1 MNRKII
7 IAFGLVAFAGVGARA
22 EIMLPP
28 TQLSPAMIA
37 QSEPQKPPSSG
48 FSEVQQGKERTFK
61 NPWRAF
67 LMSAVLPGA
76 GERYA
81 GAGLK
86 SKVFFVSEV
95 GLWSALISFR
105 HLGNWRKDEYRLQ
118 AATAASADVAGKD
131 DRYFD
136 VLGFYDSREDY
147 NKVAGA
153 YDHTRVYYP
162 DTESYFWKWESTDAR
177 IKYRD
182 LKNDSKSYYRK
193 ANFSLGLILAN
204 HLISAADAYWSAKR
218 FNRHVESGFSGVDL
232 QLLPQGG
239 WQVSLSARF

>member
-1 MNRKII
+1 MKRRIV
-7 IAFGLVAFAGVGARA
+7 IAIGLLAFAAVGARA
-22 EIMLPP
+22 GIMLPA
-28 TQLSPAMIA
+28 TQLSPAMMA
-37 QSEPQKPPSSG
+37 QSDPQTPPASG

-76 GERYA
+76 GEHYA

-86 SKVFFVSEV
+86 SKVFFISEV

-105 HLGNWRKDEYRLQ
+105 HLGSWRKDDYRLQ
-118 AATAASADVAGKD
+118 AATAAGADVAGKD

-136 VLGFYDSREDY
+136 VLAFYDSREEY

-153 YDHTRVYYP
+153 YDHVRVYYP
-162 DTESYFWKWESTDAR
+162 DTKTYFWKWESTDAR
-177 IKYRD
+177 MKYRD
-182 LKNDSKSYYRK
+182 LKNDSKSYYRN

-218 FNRHVESGFSGVDL
+218 FNRHLESGFSGVDL
-232 QLLPQGG
+232 RVLPEGG
-239 WQVSLSARF
+239 WQVNLSARF

>member
-1 MNRKII
+1 MKRKIV
-7 IAFGLVAFAGVGARA
+7 IAIGLLALASVGARA
-22 EIMLPP
+22 EIILPP
-28 TQLSPAMIA
+28 TQLSPAMVA
-37 QSEPQKPPSSG
+37 QSDPQTPASG
-48 FSEVQQGKERTFK
+48 FSEVKQDKERAFK

-76 GERYA
+76 GEHYA
-81 GAGLK
+81 EAGLK
-86 SKVFFVSEV
+86 SKVFFASEV

-105 HLGNWRKDEYRLQ
+105 HLGNWRKDDYRLQ
-118 AATAASADVAGKD
+118 AATAAGADVAGKD

-153 YDHTRVYYP
+153 YDHARVYYP
-162 DTESYFWKWESTDAR
+162 DTKTYFWKWESADAR
-177 IKYRD
+177 MKYRNF
-182 LKNDSKSYYRK
+182 KNDSKSYYRN

-232 QLLPQGG
+232 QLLPKGG
-239 WQVSLSARF
+239 WQVNLSARF

>member
-1 MNRKII
+1 MLKRII
-7 IAFGLVAFAGVGARA
+7 ITIGLLAFAFA
-22 EIMLPP
+22 EVHAQIVLPP
-28 TQLSPAMIA
+28 SEFSSPVIA
-37 QSEPQKPPSSG
+37 QSDPQKPASG
-48 FSEVQQGKERTFK
+48 FSEVQQAKERTFK

-67 LMSAVLPGA
+67 LMSAVLPGT
-76 GERYA
+76 GEHYA

-86 SKVFFVSEV
+86 SKVFFISEV

-105 HLGNWRKDEYRLQ
+105 HLGNWRKDDYQLQ
-118 AATAASADVAGKD
+118 AAIAAGADVDGKD

-153 YDHTRVYYP
+153 YDHSRVYYP
-162 DTESYFWKWESTDAR
+162 DTKDYFWKWESTDAR
-177 IKYRD
+177 MKYRD

-232 QLLPQGG
+232 KLLPEGG

>member
-7 IAFGLVAFAGVGARA
+7 IAFSLLAFASAGARA
-22 EIMLPP
+22 GIMLPP
-28 TQLSPAMIA
+28 TQLTPAMIV
-37 QSEPQKPPSSG
+37 QSDPQTPPASG

-61 NPWRAF
+61 DPWRAF

-76 GERYA
+76 GEHYA

-86 SKVFFVSEV
+86 SKVFFASEV

-105 HLGNWRKDEYRLQ
+105 HLGNWRKDDYRLQ
-118 AATAASADVAGKD
+118 AATAAAADIAGKD
-131 DRYFD
+131 NRYFD
-136 VLGFYDSREDY
+136 ILGFYDSREDY

-153 YDHTRVYYP
+153 YDHARVYYP
-162 DTESYFWKWESTDAR
+162 DTKSYFWKWESADAR
-177 IKYRD
+177 MKYRGF
-182 LKNDSKSYYRK
+182 KNDSKSYYRK

-232 QLLPQGG
+232 RLLPEGG
-239 WQVSLSARF
+239 WQVNLSARF

>member
-1 MNRKII
+1 MKREIV
-7 IAFGLVAFAGVGARA
+7 IAIVLLAFAGPAVQA
-22 EIMLPP
+22 EIVLPA
-28 TQLSPAMIA
+28 TQLTPTTIA
-37 QSEPQKPPSSG
+37 QSDPQKPASG
-48 FSEVQQGKERTFK
+48 FSEVQQPKVRTFK
-61 NPWRAF
+61 NPWQAF

-76 GERYA
+76 GEHYA
-81 GAGLK
+81 EAGLK

-105 HLGNWRKDEYRLQ
+105 HLGNWRKDDYQLQ
-118 AATAASADVAGKD
+118 AATAAGADIAGKD

-147 NKVAGA
+147 NKVAGV
-153 YDHTRVYYP
+153 YDHTRTYYP
-162 DTESYFWKWESTDAR
+162 DTKTYFWKWESTDAR
-177 IKYRD
+177 MKYRD

-218 FNRHVESGFSGVDL
+218 YNRYVESGFSGVDL
-232 QLLPQGG
+232 QLLPEGG
-239 WQVSLSARF
+239 WQVNLSARF

>member
-1 MNRKII
+1 MKRKIVI
-7 IAFGLVAFAGVGARA
+7 VIGLLAFASVGARA

-28 TQLSPAMIA
+28 SQLSSSVIA
-37 QSEPQKPPSSG
+37 QSDPQTPASG
-48 FSEVQQGKERTFK
+48 FSEVQQGKERIFK

-67 LMSAVLPGA
+67 LMSAVLPGT
-76 GERYA
+76 GEHYA

-86 SKVFFVSEV
+86 SKVFLVSEV

-105 HLGNWRKDEYRLQ
+105 HLGNWRKDDYRLQ
-118 AATAASADVAGKD
+118 AATAAGADVAGKD

-147 NKVAGA
+147 DKVAGV

-162 DTESYFWKWESTDAR
+162 DIKSYFWKWESTDAR
-177 IKYRD
+177 MKYRS
-182 LKNDSKSYYRK
+182 LKNDSKSYYRN

-218 FNRHVESGFSGVDL
+218 FNRHVESGFSGIDL
-232 QLLPQGG
+232 RLLPEGG
-239 WQVSLSARF
+239 WQVNLSARF

>member
-1 MNRKII
+1 MKRKIV
-7 IAFGLVAFAGVGARA
+7 IAIGLLAFAGVGARA

-28 TQLSPAMIA
+28 SQLSSSVVA
-37 QSEPQKPPSSG
+37 QSDPQTPPASG

-67 LMSAVLPGA
+67 LMSVVLPGA
-76 GERYA
+76 GEHYA

-86 SKVFFVSEV
+86 SKVFFISEV

-105 HLGNWRKDEYRLQ
+105 HLGNWRKDDYRLQ
-118 AATAASADVAGKD
+118 AATAAGADVAGKD

-136 VLGFYDSREDY
+136 VLAFYDSREEY

-162 DTESYFWKWESTDAR
+162 DTKTYFWKWESTDAR
-177 IKYRD
+177 MKYRS

-193 ANFSLGLILAN
+193 ANFVLGLILAN

-232 QLLPQGG
+232 QLLPEGG
-239 WQVSLSARF
+239 WQLNLSARF